1 LIPLS
6 LRVRNFM
13 PYRGQQPAFDFRG
26 IHTACICGSNGS
38 GKSSIIDAITWA
50 LWGKTRAKSD
60 DDLITQNEH
69 EMDVTFDFSVSE
81 QEYRVIRKRSRTKK
95 SSGVG
100 VSALEFQLLNNGLY
114 KTITGDTISNTQQQI
129 IDTLHM
135 DYDTFINSAFLRQG
149 HAGEFTR
156 QRPNKR
162 KEVLAGILGL
172 AVYDKLEENAKN
184 KARHL
189 ESETDKLEYGISRI
203 EQELDNE
210 DTINTELGVA
220 TEELS
225 ALLNQL
231 TTIEIQL
238 KDLRARH
245 TTLEVKNQQYTQLK
259 QSLAQNTIESQ
270 RWQSRLKDST
280 TLTAEYENIVNQSHA
295 INKGFA
301 AFSETK
307 KLKEELDIIYK
318 HINTLNPRR
327 HSLEKE
333 VIQIRER
340 LIVRHGLLQKEVE
353 RLANEASIIEHH
365 QKELSNLKPFEV
377 ELKELEEKIK
387 RKEKVLGDNKGSQAK
402 LNFHQQSLQ
411 QDIEEIDKKIYLLSA
426 SEDSVCPLCE
436 KPLAEDERQV
446 VRSKLEAEKKSLT
459 TVLKSNTA
467 SASALAD
474 ELKVLQN
481 SIATA
486 ITLLTQKKNVY
497 QQKLGTVNQR
507 LVLGRDN
514 ITRLQEFEKV
524 IKVIEEQLAMRDYAK
539 KEQAVLDALEKEIA
553 ELEYD
558 APRHERITA
567 SYEELKVFSTKIHK
581 LSEAQRL
588 LVQLRQNIAQAQ
600 ESLAELSS
608 QQITQ
613 HKLYDT
619 LSKELLELPSLN
631 NTLASVEADYKVQ
644 SLKSSAAQET
654 VGRFEEKLERLSKLK
669 IKRKEDNR
677 ILTKTQGEIAVYK
690 ELAKAFGKKGIQAI
704 LIGTALPEIENEAN
718 HLLERMTEGR
728 FRIRLKPQRT
738 TKKGDL
744 QETLDIFISDE
755 LGTRSYEMFSGG
767 EAFRIDF
774 AIRIALSKLLAN
786 RAGAPLP
793 TLIID
798 EGFGTQDSLGIDR
811 LKEAISSI
819 QQDFKKI
826 FVITHLEELKDSFPT
841 RIEVTKTVKGSL
853 ISLC

>member
-1 LIPLS
+1 I
-6 LRVRNFM
+6 
-13 PYRGQQPAFDFRG
+13 
-26 IHTACICGSNGS
+26 
-38 GKSSIIDAITWA
+38 
-50 LWGKTRAKSD
+50 
-60 DDLITQNEH
+60 
-69 EMDVTFDFSVSE
+69 
-81 QEYRVIRKRSRTKK
+81 IRK
-95 SSGVG
+95 
-100 VSALEFQLLNNGLY
+100 E
-114 KTITGDTISNTQQQI
+114 
-129 IDTLHM
+129 M
-135 DYDTFINSAFLRQG
+135 
-149 HAGEFTR
+149 
-156 QRPNKR
+156 
-162 KEVLAGILGL
+162 VL
-172 AVYDKLEENAKN
+172 V
-184 KARHL
+184 
-189 ESETDKLEYGISRI
+189 
-203 EQELDNE
+203 
-210 DTINTELGVA
+210 
-220 TEELS
+220 
-225 ALLNQL
+225 
-231 TTIEIQL
+231 
-238 KDLRARH
+238 
-245 TTLEVKNQQYTQLK
+245 
-259 QSLAQNTIESQ
+259 
-270 RWQSRLKDST
+270 
-280 TLTAEYENIVNQSHA
+280 
-295 INKGFA
+295 
-301 AFSETK
+301 
-307 KLKEELDIIYK
+307 
-318 HINTLNPRR
+318 
-327 HSLEKE
+327 
-333 VIQIRER
+333 
-340 LIVRHGLLQKEVE
+340 
-353 RLANEASIIEHH
+353 
-365 QKELSNLKPFEV
+365 
-377 ELKELEEKIK
+377 
-387 RKEKVLGDNKGSQAK
+387 DNKGSQAK

-411 QDIEEIDKKIYLLSA
+411 QDIEEIDKKIHLLSA
-426 SEDSVCPLCE
+426 SEDSACPLCE

-446 VRSKLEAEKKSLT
+446 VRAKVEAEKKSLT
-459 TVLKSNTA
+459 TALESNNA
-467 SASALAD
+467 SVSALSD
-474 ELKVLQN
+474 ELKALQN

-486 ITLLTQKKNVY
+486 KTLLTQKKNIY
-497 QQKLGTVNQR
+497 QQKFDAVNQR
-507 LVLGRDN
+507 LGLGRDN

-558 APRHERITA
+558 APHHERTTA

-600 ESLAELSS
+600 ESLTELSS

-631 NTLASVEADYKVQ
+631 NTLASVEADYKAQ
-644 SLKSSAAQET
+644 SLLSSAAQEA

-798 EGFGTQDSLGIDR
+798 EGFGTQDSVGIDR